1 MRTSTRQPNR
11 SCSIFVGFL
20 KPGRT
25 VAEVICP
32 SSRGQHVQAT
42 VRRDGDVQRQDPGA
56 KQQALASSIVG
67 QQQHHQQVD
76 NADITSKG
84 GTLEQDE
91 ERTWERTSAGDS
103 QLPNP
108 DTVFKCVD
116 AETAVVVGS
125 VANEREERFVGDAGA
140 ANVSTSTE
148 AAVDD
153 KGIEAVSPNSRGED
167 QDERTASTS
176 SLQEGGTKRE
186 QGLKSKSSVES
197 CVATD
202 DTGYTTGAQRTVS
215 TNNKHN
221 NERLTDGSKVEPEE
235 LPTKISR
242 RGKTQSPSPLPP
254 STATASRKPIPG
266 PESEVIRPQ
275 VCVPLVGAGDSGCI
289 GMVGAQGFTTGALV
303 GDDRWQDWFMHRM
316 EPLNRGENRN
326 VKRLKLVRPRG
337 LPDIGKLD
345 DVPTGTAAKVVYGS
359 VEKISRKRGMPVYT
373 VR

>member
-1 MRTSTRQPNR
+1 M
-11 SCSIFVGFL
+11 
-20 KPGRT
+20 
-25 VAEVICP
+25 CP

-42 VRRDGDVQRQDPGA
+42 VRRDGDIQRQDPEA
-56 KQQALASSIVG
+56 KHQTLTASIVREKQQ
-67 QQQHHQQVD
+67 QQQVD
-76 NADITSKG
+76 NADGTFKV

-91 ERTWERTSAGDS
+91 ERPWERTSAGDG

-116 AETAVVVGS
+116 AGKAVVVGS
-125 VANEREERFVGDAGA
+125 AANEREERFVGDAGA

-148 AAVDD
+148 AAVDEIR
-153 KGIEAVSPNSRGED
+153 IEAIHPNSRGAD

-176 SLQEGGTKRE
+176 SLQEGDAKRE
-186 QGLKSKSSVES
+186 QTSKSKSSVES
-197 CVATD
+197 CPATD
-202 DTGYTTGAQRTVS
+202 DTRYATGAQRTAS
-215 TNNKHN
+215 TNIKHDA
-221 NERLTDGSKVEPEE
+221 ERLTDDTKAEPEE
-235 LPTKISR
+235 LQTKISR
-242 RGKTQSPSPLPP
+242 RGETQSPSLLPP
-254 STATASRKPIPG
+254 GTAASSRKPIPG

-289 GMVGAQGFTTGALV
+289 GMVGAQGFTTGASV
-303 GDDRWQDWFMHRM
+303 GDDSWQDWFMHRM
-316 EPLNRGENRN
+316 EPLNIGENRN

-337 LPDIGKLD
+337 LPNIGKLE